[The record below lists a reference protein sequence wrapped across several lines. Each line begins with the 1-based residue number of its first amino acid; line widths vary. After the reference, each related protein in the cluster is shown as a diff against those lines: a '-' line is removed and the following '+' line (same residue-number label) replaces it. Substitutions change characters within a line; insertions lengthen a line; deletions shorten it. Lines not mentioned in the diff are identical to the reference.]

1 MKPKALFLSNKL
13 EVIAISFFSFCMMY
27 GCNQKKIDQDVV
39 LSQLQQSYID
49 NKNSFDSLKVA
60 VADTSIQEP
69 AIRQI
74 AKKIVLRNNFGF
86 GKLLLSTAVSSK
98 NEKAFNVREL
108 EYGISC
114 GYLYIRNPIR
124 DSFLNSRLVYKK
136 IDGNWYSYIYFN

>member
-1 MKPKALFLSNKL
+1 
-13 EVIAISFFSFCMMY
+13 MY